1 MGRDRNDTHAD
12 KNGTE
17 AEEEQEL
24 VPSSKSKSKSKSRE
38 SSDSESEDDRKH
50 VKSDKGKHKS
60 GKRKRHRSGSYEDS
74 DSDSDSYSEYSSSS
88 SEYSESESDSE
99 EERRRSKRKEKK
111 RRREREEERERKR
124 RKREKEKKRRE
135 KEKRKENKRKKK
147 KEKFERGKKGA
158 VTNLWG
164 KYGIIRET
172 DMWNK
177 RPEFTAWLAEV
188 KQVNLESLPNWEE
201 KQMFKQYYNLDAYHK
216 HKMEK
221 ELKKGITKVRQKER
235 TVFND
240 EEQRSIVKKVLEVV
254 FDISLGDLSLLTH
267 IVAAVTYYGS
277 VTILFSFRLELREA
291 REKKKE
297 EEVEALK
304 RSMQSGMAQ
313 AMKEQAQLKEE
324 MAYQYKIGNF
334 EAAAAIQRRL
344 DPDVAIR
351 KCRRSWR
358 RRFFLFLALFMLT
371 ASIDWVWNTSGI
383 VNRVYRGTSETIA
396 LSEKA
401 NKGSVVEDNMIEGI
415 FYFIC
420 FCCSFTCVSSSFS
433 SPREMNG
440 LASLEELDEELATDG
455 SDLVARSC
463 CITLKYSSSVLALV
477 SRDWAFAL

>member
-24 VPSSKSKSKSKSRE
+24 VSSSKSKSKSKSRE

-60 GKRKRHRSGSYEDS
+60 GKRKRHCSRSYEDS

-99 EERRRSKRKEKK
+99 EERRKSKRKEKK

-135 KEKRKENKRKKK
+135 KEKRKEKKRKKK

-201 KQMFKQYYNLDAYHK
+201 KQMFKQFMEDHNTATFPSKKYYNLDAYHK

-240 EEQRSIVKKVLEVV
+240 EEQR
-254 FDISLGDLSLLTH
+254 
-267 IVAAVTYYGS
+267 
-277 VTILFSFRLELREA
+277 RLELREA

-344 DPDVAIR
+344 DPDVA
-351 KCRRSWR
+351 
-358 RRFFLFLALFMLT
+358 M
-371 ASIDWVWNTSGI
+371 
-383 VNRVYRGTSETIA
+383 
-396 LSEKA
+396 
-401 NKGSVVEDNMIEGI
+401 
-415 FYFIC
+415 
-420 FCCSFTCVSSSFS
+420 
-433 SPREMNG
+433 
-440 LASLEELDEELATDG
+440 
-455 SDLVARSC
+455 
-463 CITLKYSSSVLALV
+463 
-477 SRDWAFAL
+477 